1 MSIAV
6 FRHITDNITGAFG
19 TSCNTASAGVFQL
32 LLVSIMDIKEK
43 IPDVTYTIRYSRCD
57 DVQKTEL
64 VDVMSEAEIKSII
77 LTATRDKFIRASQ
90 QKPEIFTS
98 WTLTQLWKNDNVLH
112 QSKMVCMFPKAYNLS
127 PREVR
132 IRVEKLIR
140 QHSSHEQE

>member
-1 MSIAV
+1 MLIAV

-32 LLVSIMDIKEK
+32 LPVSIMDIKEK
-43 IPDVTYTIRYSRCD
+43 TPDVTYTIRYSRCD

-64 VDVMSEAEIKSII
+64 VNVSEAEIKSII

-90 QKPEIFTS
+90 QKPEGFTS

-140 QHSSHEQE
+140 QHSNEQE